1 MPKAAG
7 HRLRHFAAFAWAP
20 GGVKAEPCLPPSAR
34 SRRCSP
40 LTALGRLLRA
50 RDFPAAAFWPAAER
64 LVYFVPVPA
73 LLFLT
78 RQEGCV
84 GVLRGWSV
92 LPCVRPVDAAHMCRW
107 L

>member
-7 HRLRHFAAFAWAP
+7 HRPRHFAAFAWAP

-64 LVYFVPVPA
+64 LVYFVPFPA

-78 RQEGCV
+78 GRYV
-84 GVLRGWSV
+84 GWHMLAGSTPTPRSV
-92 LPCVRPVDAAHMCRW
+92 KLQ
-107 L
+107 